1 MNGENKIMTAEEWDA
16 FCQFKSEYK
25 NECIRMLN
33 YLGFEYKNPKT
44 ETVSSAST
52 STIKNNFSQLQLAAA
67 KNNGTPEYPVETP
80 VVYNHAWDEVRE
92 SDKIKLIL
100 VGDNPGKNEQLHK
113 NQKYL
118 VGQAGKIANGFFK
131 ANKEFKIDFKKNVI
145 ILNKSPIHSAKTK
158 ELAFILK
165 HSNDKRIKEFFEYSQ
180 IFTAKKTFVLQQKLQ
195 CPIWLVGYG
204 ELREKG
210 IFSVYANEIKRLY
223 APIQKKELYVFQHFS
238 MNRFIIDLKV
248 NSKPELSLEENVKT
262 LGLMHRKEI
271 LKF

>member
-1 MNGENKIMTAEEWDA
+1 MTKEEWAA
-16 FCQFKSEYK
+16 FCQFKLEYK
-25 NECIRMLN
+25 NECIRMLQ
-33 YLGFEYKNPKT
+33 YLGFEYKNPNT
-44 ETVSSAST
+44 ETVSSVSAC
-52 STIKNNFSQLQLAAA
+52 TIKNNFSQLQLAAA
-67 KNNGTPEYPVETP
+67 KNNGTPEYSVETP
-80 VVYNHAWDEVRE
+80 VVYNHAWDEVSE

-118 VGQAGKIANGFFK
+118 VGQAGKIADGFFK
-131 ANKEFKIDFKKNVI
+131 TNKEFKIDFRKNVI

-165 HSNDKRIKEFFEYSQ
+165 YSNDKNIKEFFDYSQ
-180 IFTAKKTFVLQQKLQ
+180 IFTVQKTFELQQKLN
-195 CPIWLVGYG
+195 CPIWLVGYS

-210 IFSVYANEIKRLY
+210 IFSVYANELKRLY
-223 APIQKKELYVFQHFS
+223 ASIQKQELYVFQHFS

-248 NSKPELSLEENVKT
+248 NSKPDISVEENVKN